1 MVNPKEIASTK
12 TGIMYLGLLIQGVQ
26 IEELLKLYDR
36 VGQTAW
42 FEDPTWYRDN
52 ADHADQFKEIL
63 GFLLAFQKASQEWL
77 DKFGEKSGI
86 QMTVNKIDEF
96 KTWLVM
102 EFMLNTSPEMK
113 DFLGLDK
120 EDGDE

>member
-1 MVNPKEIASTK
+1 MVNPKEVSSTK

-26 IEELLKLYDR
+26 IEELLKLYDK
-36 VGQTAW
+36 VGQMAW

-52 ADHADQFKEIL
+52 ADHADKFKEIL
-63 GFLLAFQKASQEWL
+63 GYLLAFQKASKEWL
-77 DKFGEKSGI
+77 EEFGEISDI
-86 QMTVNKIDEF
+86 QMSVNKIDEF

-113 DFLGLDK
+113 DFLKLDK
-120 EDGDE
+120 EDGGE